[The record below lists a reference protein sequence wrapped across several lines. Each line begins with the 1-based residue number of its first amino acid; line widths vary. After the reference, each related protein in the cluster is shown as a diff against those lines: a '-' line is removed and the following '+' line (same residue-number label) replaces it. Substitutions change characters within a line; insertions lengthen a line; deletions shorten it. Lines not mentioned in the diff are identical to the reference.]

1 MPAALNRLRIL
12 EVGSGTAGAM
22 AGMVLAE
29 NGAEVVKIEP
39 PGGDPERGR
48 PGFRIW
54 HRGKKSAVL
63 DLHAPGGRERFA
75 LLAAAADSL
84 IECLRPGAAERL
96 GIDYETLRP
105 SCPRLVYASISGF
118 GERGTLRDLPGYE
131 GIVSA
136 RSGRMHE
143 QPGFR
148 DGPIFT
154 PVPIACYGAGLLAA
168 QGLLAALYRRGRSG
182 RGQRLHTSL
191 LAALTVYDMT
201 IGPGN
206 RTQRVKPGQVFGV
219 MEVAFMTAPTR
230 DGRFIQMCSR
240 QPHLYRNWLKA
251 LGLEELLDAPD
262 LQHMPDLFPSEE
274 RMREVVKRIRDKMR
288 ERSADEWMEI
298 FSANDIGGDPFLTAA
313 EFLEHP
319 QAVLNGR
326 AQAVVDPEVGRTL
339 QVGPLASFSETPAAI
354 GAPAPQL
361 GQHTQE
367 VLAEAAGPR
376 RAATHP
382 TDARSGPVTGAS
394 GLGGESAAR
403 AEPAALDPAGRGGP
417 LEGVTVVECG
427 YFYAT
432 PFAATLLAEAG
443 ARVIKIEPSAG
454 DPGRRN
460 WTQTWSKSMVGK
472 ESVVA
477 DLKTPE
483 GREIVHALVR
493 GADLFIHNFRPGTP
507 ERLRIDYPT
516 LSGLNPRLVYVYG
529 SCFGSAG
536 PWSHKAGFHSSPNA
550 ICGCGIIESGR
561 GNPPRNRTFADPAA
575 ALATAACAL
584 VGLHARERTGR
595 GQYVETTML
604 TSMAYAVSE
613 WSLQYA
619 GKPDRLPDPG
629 QHGFGALHRL
639 YPTADGW
646 LYLECHRPRE
656 WRALCAEVDPALAE
670 DPRFADA
677 TARARND
684 AELTR
689 ELAERLAG
697 RPAQEWESPL
707 QAAGAPAVRA
717 DGIDHERFMLGHPH
731 CRENRIAVEADQPGT
746 PLSWRSGPVIEF
758 EGAPTP
764 VRPAGEL
771 GARTQAVLRELG
783 YAEARI
789 AELAERGVTRAVGHG
804 LPD

>member
-1 MPAALNRLRIL
+1 MPAALNGLRIL
-12 EVGSGTAGAM
+12 EVGSGAAGAM

-29 NGAEVVKIEP
+29 NGAEVIKVEP
-39 PGGDPERGR
+39 PGGDPDRGR
-48 PGFRIW
+48 PGFRVW
-54 HRGKKSAVL
+54 HRGKQSVVL
-63 DLHAPGGRERFA
+63 DLRESGGRENFVR
-75 LLAAAADSL
+75 LAAGADGM
-84 IECLRPGAAERL
+84 IECLRPGAAARL
-96 GIDYETLRP
+96 GIDYRTLRP
-105 SCPRLVYASISGF
+105 RCPRLVYASISGF
-118 GERGTLRDLPGYE
+118 GERGDLRDLPGYE

-136 RSGRMHE
+136 RAGRMHA

-148 DGPIFT
+148 EGPIFT
-154 PVPIACYGAGLLAA
+154 PVPIASFGAGMLAA
-168 QGLLAALYRRGRSG
+168 QGLLAALWRRGRSG
-182 RGQRLHTSL
+182 PGQRLHTSL
-191 LAALTVYDMT
+191 LAALSVYDMT
-201 IGPGN
+201 LGPGN
-206 RTQRVKPGQVFGV
+206 RTHQVKPGQVFGV

-262 LQHMPDLFPSEE
+262 LRHMPDLFPSEE
-274 RMREVVKRIRDKMR
+274 RMREVIERIREKMR

-319 QAVLNGR
+319 QTALNGR
-326 AQAVVDPEVGRTL
+326 AREVIDPEVGRTL
-339 QVGPLASFSETPAAI
+339 QVGPLARFSATPAEI
-354 GAPAPQL
+354 GAPAPRL
-361 GQHTQE
+361 GEHT
-367 VLAEAAGPR
+367 AE
-376 RAATHP
+376 
-382 TDARSGPVTGAS
+382 
-394 GLGGESAAR
+394 LLESAAKER
-403 AEPAALDPAGRGGP
+403 MAGSDEGSAPADAEPVGGP
-417 LEGVTVVECG
+417 LQGVTIVECG

-460 WTQTWSKSMVGK
+460 WTRTWSKAMVGK
-472 ESVVA
+472 ESVAV

-483 GREIVHALVR
+483 GREIVHELVR
-493 GADLFIHNFRPGTP
+493 SADLFIHNFRPGTP
-507 ERLRIDYPT
+507 ERLQIDYAT
-516 LSGLNPRLVYVYG
+516 LNALNPRLVYVYG

-561 GNPPRNRTFADPAA
+561 DNPPRNRTFADPAA

-584 VGLHARERTGR
+584 VGLHARERTGK

-613 WSLQYA
+613 WSLQYP
-619 GKPDRLPDPG
+619 GKQDRMPDRG

-646 LYLECHRPRE
+646 IYLECHRPRE
-656 WRALCAEVDPALAE
+656 WRALCAGVDPALAQ
-670 DPRFADA
+670 DPRFADPP
-677 TARARND
+677 ARGRND
-684 AELTR
+684 AELAR
-689 ELAERLAG
+689 ELAARFAR
-697 RPAQEWESPL
+697 RPADEWESRL
-707 QAAGAPAVRA
+707 RQAGVPAVRA
-717 DGIDHERFMLGHPH
+717 DGIDHEDFMLGHPH
-731 CRENRIAVEADQPGT
+731 CRENRVAVEAAQPGT
-746 PLSWRSGPVIEF
+746 PRSWRAGPAIEF
-758 EGAPTP
+758 GDGHTP

-771 GARTQAVLRELG
+771 GARTTAVLRELG
-783 YAEARI
+783 YDDARI
-789 AELAERGVTRAVGHG
+789 AALAERGVTRVIGHG